1 MANEFKKECG
11 EGMYWCNTDK
21 KCKPIDPPVKESW
34 SDKYKRSID
43 CNNPKGFSQRAHC
56 QGRKKRM
63 KEDAPVNAVGGGQIA
78 GTGVGAQGEPGISKK
93 KKLTSFI
100 SFIRRK

>member
-1 MANEFKKECG
+1 MQHIHLFEK
-11 EGMYWCNTDK
+11 
-21 KCKPIDPPVKESW
+21 W
-34 SDKYKRSID
+34 SEKYKRSID

-56 QGRKKRM
+56 QGRKKKM

-93 KKLTSFI
+93 KKLASFI

>member
-21 KCKPIDPPVKESW
+21 KCKHIDPSVKESW

-56 QGRKKRM
+56 QGRKKRI
-63 KEDAPVNAVGGGQIA
+63 KEDVPVNNVSGGQIA
-78 GTGVGAQGEPGISKK
+78 GAGVGPQGEPGISKK
-93 KKLTSFI
+93 KKLASFI